1 MFHFSL
7 LFILFLTANSDFI
20 LIGETRTFT
29 VSTQNQPQCA
39 PVTIL
44 DDFHIEEDETIQVGL
59 TSTDGAIDF
68 TNSATIF
75 ITDDDGRIHCH
86 VLINTLIEHNTFA

>member
-39 PVTIL
+39 SVTIVNDL
-44 DDFHIEEDETIQVGL
+44 HIEEDETIQVSL
-59 TSTDGAIDF
+59 TSTDGAVDF
-68 TNSATIF
+68 TNNATTIF
-75 ITDDDGRIHCH
+75 ITDDDGRINCH
-86 VLINTLIEHNTFA
+86 VMPLINI